1 MAMATIRTL
10 IADDEALARRAVSLR
25 LSRERDFA
33 VVGECASGDEVLA
46 MIERAAPDLVFLDI
60 QMPGLDVFA
69 LLQRIPR
76 ERRPAIVFV
85 TAFDRHAIHAFDL
98 HAVDYLLKPFDDTR
112 FAETLR
118 RVREGRALLAR
129 AQAAGLDAVAASAST
144 SAAVAPIDR
153 LVVRSRGRVTVLRL
167 DAIEWI
173 EAEGDYAC
181 LHAGGATH
189 LVHRSLTDLARQ
201 LDPGRFARIH
211 RSIIVN
217 LDHVRELHTRDYRDY
232 EVLMRDGARVRLS
245 RTYRDVIE
253 ARLGERL

>member
-1 MAMATIRTL
+1 MDPIRTL

-25 LSRERDFA
+25 LSSERDF
-33 VVGECASGDEVLA
+33 VIVGECATGDAVLA
-46 MIERAAPDLVFLDI
+46 AIERLAPDLVFLDV

-76 ERRPAIVFV
+76 DRRPAIVFV

-98 HAVDYLLKPFDDTR
+98 HAVDYLLKPFDDER

-118 RVREGRALLAR
+118 RVREGRVLR
-129 AQAAGLDAVAASAST
+129 ANSPG
-144 SAAVAPIDR
+144 VAPIDR
-153 LVVRSRGRVTVLRL
+153 LVVRSRGRVTVLKV

-173 EAEGDYAC
+173 EADGDYAC

-189 LVHRSLTDLARQ
+189 LVHRSLNELARL
-201 LDPGRFARIH
+201 LDPRRFARIH